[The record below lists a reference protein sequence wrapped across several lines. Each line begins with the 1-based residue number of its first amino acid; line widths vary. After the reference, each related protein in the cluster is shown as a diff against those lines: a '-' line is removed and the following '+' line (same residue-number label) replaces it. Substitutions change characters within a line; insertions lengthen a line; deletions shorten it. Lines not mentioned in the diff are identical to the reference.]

1 MRKFAALILAISLCM
16 ACPAL
21 ADNEKT
27 IVTSFY
33 PIYGFAQNLLSGVE
47 GVTIVNLAAPDA
59 GCLHD
64 YQLLTGDMRTL
75 AGAWALLI
83 NGAGMESFLPDIVGQ
98 FPDLPVVDAS
108 EGIALLSENQEE
120 DHGHEE
126 DHDHDHDSEMNAHI
140 WLDVNNAK
148 QMVSNLATGLISA
161 LPEHESK
168 IVANCD
174 AYLARLDLLDQTIRE
189 GLQNVSRKEIV
200 TFHEAFPY
208 FANAYGLTVAAVV
221 NREPGEALT
230 PSQLKDLVNT
240 VKTLNLPPLFIEPQ
254 YPDLAAQTLSQET
267 GAPVYTLDPLV
278 TGPLDGGALTAYE
291 DGMLNN
297 LRTLQEALG
306 GIAP

>member
-33 PIYGFAQNLLSGVE
+33 PIYGFAKNLLSGVE

-108 EGIALLSENQEE
+108 NGIALLS
-120 DHGHEE
+120 DHEE
-126 DHDHDHDSEMNAHI
+126 GHDHDHDHDAEVNAHI
-140 WLDVNNAK
+140 WLDANNAK
-148 QMVSNLATGLISA
+148 QMVSNLATGLIGV

-168 IVANCD
+168 ILANRD
-174 AYLARLDLLDQTIRE
+174 AYIAKLDVLNQTIAE

-230 PSQLKDLVNT
+230 PNQLKNLVNT
-240 VKTLNLPPLFIEPQ
+240 VKELNLPPLFIEPQ
-254 YPDLAAQTLSQET
+254 YPDLAAQTLSKET

-278 TGPLDGGALTAYE
+278 TGPLDEGALTAYE

-297 LRTLQEALG
+297 LHTLQEALG